1 MNYRR
6 RRSTDVFVCT
16 PSSVFTFGKTC
27 FMVGILWCFLSFY
40 NKYAI
45 PRDIHL
51 NRIIQEGV
59 KQGLNGILIY
69 H

>member
-1 MNYRR
+1 MDYRT

-16 PSSVFTFGKTC
+16 PSCVFAFGKT
-27 FMVGILWCFLSFY
+27 FFTVGILWCFLSFY
-40 NKYAI
+40 NKYAVT
-45 PRDIHL
+45 RNIHL
-51 NRIIQEGV
+51 NRIIQEGI